1 MASTRA
7 RSPPLPSSSR
17 ASGEDLTAIT
27 ISWPDTAPE
36 EIEHSPEL
44 CHRLGVTQ
52 EYLEA
57 CDGRFEEELPLLAW
71 ISDEPIA
78 DPALLSQFHVAEAAG
93 RRVRVLLGGTG
104 GDELFGGYGH
114 YALPWKKAA
123 YASLPASWQRRL
135 YALAAGRW
143 MDAEA
148 ADALLEYRTSRLR
161 WHQRS
166 MTHLTAA
173 DEAALHDAVDGSVGV
188 ASNLERLFAAS
199 SGYDPVNQQMVVD
212 LQSYMPEQLLPM
224 LDRATMA
231 ASVEGRVPFVDV
243 PLVEFCMSLRARTKL
258 GWPPFQA
265 SAQAWIAE
273 RVPAKIL
280 RAAKSGMPSHF
291 PTFMERHPDVICR
304 VLLGKDAYARTV
316 LPEEWLRSRLA
327 ERRRYATQLS
337 DHPSP
342 RDLRGL
348 APPVR
353 RGAQLRASVDA
364 ADRALPH
371 PASSRCRV
379 VSQSLQAAREAG
391 TESGNSRCRSDC
403 VNGRLS

>member
-1 MASTRA
+1 MSQA
-7 RSPPLPSSSR
+7 R
-17 ASGEDLTAIT
+17 G
-27 ISWPDTAPE
+27 DTGDTSKPAT
-36 EIEHSPEL
+36 
-44 CHRLGVTQ
+44 G
-52 EYLEA
+52 
-57 CDGRFEEELPLLAW
+57 DFEEELPLLAW

-199 SGYDPVNQQMVVD
+199 SGYDPANQQMVVD

-258 GWPPFQA
+258 GWPPRSQA
-265 SAQAWIAE
+265 SAEALRSPQLSAGADIARGE
-273 RVPAKIL
+273 
-280 RAAKSGMPSHF
+280 
-291 PTFMERHPDVICR
+291 ERHAVP
-304 VLLGKDAYARTV
+304 
-316 LPEEWLRSRLA
+316 
-327 ERRRYATQLS
+327 LS
-337 DHPSP
+337 DVHGEAPRCDPPSAA
-342 RDLRGL
+342 RQGR
-348 APPVR
+348 VR
-353 RGAQLRASVDA
+353 
-364 ADRALPH
+364 ADRAARGMAAEPSCR
-371 PASSRCRV
+371 ASTVCD
-379 VSQSLQAAREAG
+379 AAF
-391 TESGNSRCRSDC
+391 RS
-403 VNGRLS
+403 SKPS